1 MIPEMQMLVALYPDA
16 KSGDAGCFDSDVR
29 EEWSGPEQ
37 MLGRNQ
43 TDH

>member
-29 EEWSGPEQ
+29 GGMVRTRADAGEES
-37 MLGRNQ
+37 
-43 TDH
+43 D